1 VMEMSRFGRRGPGG
15 WHGDR
20 EDEQRRQETF
30 GLLQKSPHRSNPG
43 CFLIVALKDYKHVAG
58 VFPTDAGDRYP
69 HGTRASQARVQVG
82 VIGKTL
88 MLASIGIA
96 TGTVASFMIPT
107 RRASRIH
114 PMIALRNS

>member
-1 VMEMSRFGRRGPGG
+1 
-15 WHGDR
+15 
-20 EDEQRRQETF
+20 
-30 GLLQKSPHRSNPG
+30 
-43 CFLIVALKDYKHVAG
+43 
-58 VFPTDAGDRYP
+58 
-69 HGTRASQARVQVG
+69 